1 MYMGGQV
8 ERSRGGWGNLGFSF
22 GMVSVC
28 RPEFLPKF
36 RESGRG
42 SDPCYRSCLFLLAL
56 PTDEWIQRQGK

>member
-36 RESGRG
+36 REGGRG
-42 SDPCYRSCLFLLAL
+42 SDTSCRFLLTL
-56 PTDEWIQRQGK
+56 PTIIGEQVDQV